1 MYDLE
6 ERLLRF
12 SKNLL
17 FCIKN
22 MRIEYLN
29 RNIVDQVIRSG
40 TSIGANYCEANGANG
55 KKDFANKIHICK
67 KEAKETT
74 YRLELLTSVIKNPS
88 MELVSLLKESKE
100 IMCIFN
106 KIAQKVKT
114 Y

>member
-6 ERLLRF
+6 ERLLKF
-12 SKNLL
+12 SKQLL
-17 FCIKN
+17 GHIRN
-22 MRIEYLN
+22 IHIEYVN
-29 RNIVDQVIRSG
+29 KNIIDQVLRSW
-40 TSIGANYCEANGANG
+40 TSIGANYYEANWANG

-67 KEAKETT
+67 KEAKETV
-74 YRLELLTSVIKNPS
+74 YRLELLLEMSKNHS
-88 MELVSLLKESKE
+88 WELTIILAEAKE

>member
-6 ERLLRF
+6 ERVLKF
-12 SKNLL
+12 SKQLL
-17 FCIKN
+17 WCIKN
-22 MRIEYLN
+22 TRVEYMN
-29 RNIVDQVIRSG
+29 RNIIDQVVRSW
-40 TSIGANYCEANGANG
+40 TSIGANYNEANGANG

-67 KEAKETT
+67 KEAKETV
-74 YRLELLTSVIKNPS
+74 YRLELLWEVSKNTPWEIKQ
-88 MELVSLLKESKE
+88 LLEEAKE

>member
-6 ERLLRF
+6 ERVLKF

-40 TSIGANYCEANGANG
+40 TSIGANYYEANGANG

-67 KEAKETT
+67 KEAKETM
-74 YRLELLTSVIKNPS
+74 YWLELLVNVSKDPS
-88 MELVSLLKESKE
+88 LELKQLLEESRE